1 MIGSYIIVV
10 YLSERITVRV
20 GALGDLDFIRG
31 YYLYVGSAMAK
42 TGSNT
47 LENRINRHLSESNQ
61 KKLFWH
67 IDYLLAKENCKIS
80 KIYLIPSTIRLECII
95 SNEILSVSDN
105 FVKDFGSS
113 DCRCPSHL
121 YYFTNFTGLEELFN

>member
-10 YLSERITVRV
+10 FLPERITIQV
-20 GALGDLDFIRG
+20 GALGNLDFIRG

-42 TGSNT
+42 KGPNT
-47 LENRINRHLSESNQ
+47 LENRIKRHLSESSQ

-67 IDYLLAKENCKIS
+67 IDYLLAKGNCKIS
-80 KIYLIPSTIRLECII
+80 KIYLIPSTIRLECTI
-95 SNEILSVSDN
+95 SNEILRVSDN

-121 YYFTNFTGLEELFN
+121 YYFTKFTGLEELFN